1 MNIIYNNQN
10 DFATKIKNFLKKVD
24 PTIRLTQ
31 LKIIPFIVL
40 GIILSESSVKSDI
53 AKNLKEE
60 FSLIQLSSVIK
71 RISRFFKNK
80 LFNPYSFYD
89 KIIRYII
96 SNYKKKHTY
105 DKRVHIIIDHMF
117 SHDNFTVFMI
127 TMRIGKQCIPLWFRC
142 FKGNNDSDAFH
153 ESLIIQ
159 GINYVS
165 SLFKNDFD
173 LIFLADRWFN
183 STSLMKH
190 INTLGHT
197 FVFRL
202 KKNIKVFI
210 YDKKEGHKIWKTI
223 GDISTFEFHSNLL
236 NDIEFTDD
244 KYIVNIA
251 VSKRNSHKEPWYLV
265 TNGDSK
271 RAIKDYS
278 HRFGGIECLFK
289 NQKSNGFY
297 LENVCNASLEY
308 FSAMYTCVC
317 FASLFLTILGAD
329 FAKNSRCYRNVKI
342 DTHTTINGKK
352 VRIMSLFNTGLTL
365 FNIAYNSR
373 RYIRIP
379 YNFILYDI

>member
-71 RISRFFKNK
+71 RISRFLKNK

-352 VRIMSLFNTGLTL
+352 VRVMSLFNTGLTL

>member
-278 HRFGGIECLFK
+278 YRFGGIECLFK

-352 VRIMSLFNTGLTL
+352 VRVMSLFNTGLTL

>member
-165 SLFKNDFD
+165 SLFNNDFD

-278 HRFGGIECLFK
+278 YRFGGIECLFK